1 MAVMS
6 SEKEAGLYL
15 GLWTIAVTVFKG
27 LGVFMGGAIRDLLL
41 LNLALPASLTYGV
54 VFGLEALGLLA
65 AAMILAQVNVLSF
78 AEDVGR
84 FVSRTEAQIASA
96 D

>member
-1 MAVMS
+1 
-6 SEKEAGLYL
+6 
-15 GLWTIAVTVFKG
+15 
-27 LGVFMGGAIRDLLL
+27 MGGAIRDLLL

-54 VFGLEALGLLA
+54 VFGLEAVGLLA
-65 AAMILAQVNVLSF
+65 AALILAQVNVLSF

-84 FVSRTEAQIASA
+84 FVSRAEAQIASA